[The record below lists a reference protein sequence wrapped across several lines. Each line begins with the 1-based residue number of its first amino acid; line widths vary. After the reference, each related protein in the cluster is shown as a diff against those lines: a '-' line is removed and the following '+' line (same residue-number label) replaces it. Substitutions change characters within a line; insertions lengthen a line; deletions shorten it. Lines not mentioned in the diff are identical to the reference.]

1 MKRYCLVCVVFLMVF
16 ASFFP
21 LSAGASILGTAGEF
35 NTFIF
40 GDYACTSDAE
50 GRVAVGGNMTV
61 SSYSVADKL
70 TPAEVAKYADTLI
83 VGGNLSFTNG
93 RVYYGNILVG
103 GSAAGVSSSVINGLA
118 AGSQLIAGK
127 PVPVDF
133 TAEKTYLQSLSTQL
147 AQLPANGTV
156 QEPWSGGF
164 YLIGDG
170 TSALQVF
177 NLNGTKILSA
187 NTFVVQNI
195 PAGATVLF
203 NISGASAGLKNMSM
217 ESLTSFQNTTLYNF
231 YQATTLQLSGIAVR
245 GSILAPFAAVNNP
258 QGVIWGTIIAASW
271 NGMMQQNHVPFTGK
285 IDRVVIKLNDNKDSQ
300 YKITFVER
308 DGNTWTY
315 NVEELK
321 GRSLSHWDLG
331 ISSCLDH
338 ISSYTPTTG
347 FSEGTDGSTG
357 FVGIKWDLADSFTN
371 GTFSFTLDGDYPEDI
386 VEVLAKAGTKSAI
399 GYIVGPNC
407 DTAPQPPAEPSCELF
422 LNGISAVGDGNPWT
436 SNEGNAAWW
445 TNQNGEADTITV
457 NLENIT
463 SPVTYRW
470 QLSFPTDH
478 SKVTELM
485 EGYEEGARVYN
496 KGEGEFTSDGTHS
509 IQIPYPSQGQWGA
522 PSLDGYGTY
531 ESHVTLWIS
540 GPCDDQNWDHWYKA
554 PWQSDLS
561 VTKTAPAQAVVGDTI
576 TYTITVTN
584 NGPQNSQVYEGRGV
598 KLTDTLPAGVTLVSV
613 TPSQGVCDQ
622 SVACDLGAIN
632 YLQSATVDVQVKVE
646 QAGTIVNT
654 AIASPERPGDSNPEN
669 NTASVET
676 TVKTPQPPQPPIKDV
691 LLIGIS
697 DDQDRFEI
705 YNTATKEKTF
715 PKAFEIVITDSGERQ
730 RVEAQKVPDGI
741 DSLVYVSEGTYYGI
755 QSLENPEGTSQ
766 LYKFTLNHDT
776 TEITIEKVGQPFSG
790 TDIDSI
796 EYGDGV
802 FYAMDNNTHT
812 LLVIDLN
819 GNLISST
826 NLSSLGL
833 TNVAGL
839 AYKDGLLYA
848 SDTNDENS
856 SLFSINVL
864 NGLDELIDSDIQ
876 YIGQIGYGQVGALTF
891 VDDILYGAS
900 NLQNSLFSINL
911 GTGFGTFMDNWGAA
925 IEGIAA
931 VHPGAMAAVPEP
943 GTLVLIALGILGIH
957 CIRRKRQR

>member
-1 MKRYCLVCVVFLMVF
+1 MKRYCLFFVVFLMAFV
-16 ASFFP
+16 SFLP
-21 LSAGASILGTAGEF
+21 MLAGASVLGTAGEF

-70 TPAEVAKYADTLI
+70 TPAEVAKYVDTLI
-83 VGGNLSFTNG
+83 VGGNLTFTNG

-103 GSAAGVSSSVINGLA
+103 GSAAGVSSSVISGLA
-118 AGSQLIAGK
+118 AGAQLIAGE
-127 PVPVDF
+127 PVPIDF
-133 TAEKTYLQSLSTQL
+133 TAEKTYLRSLSAQL
-147 AQLPANGTV
+147 AQLPANGKV
-156 QEPWSGGF
+156 EERWSGGF

-187 NTFVVQNI
+187 NTFIVENI
-195 PAGATVLF
+195 PTGATVLF

-245 GSILAPFAAVNNP
+245 GSVLAPFAVVNNP

-271 NGMMQQNHVPFTGK
+271 NGMMQQNHVPFTGE
-285 IDRVVIKLNDNKDSQ
+285 IDSVVIKLNDNKDSQ

-315 NVEELK
+315 KVEELK

-331 ISSCLDH
+331 ISSCLNH
-338 ISSYTPTTG
+338 ITGYTPTTG
-347 FSEGTDGSTG
+347 FSQGTDGSTG
-357 FVGIKWDLADSFTN
+357 FIGIKWDLADKFTSGN
-371 GTFSFTLDGDYPEDI
+371 FSFTLDSDYPEDI
-386 VEVLAKAGTKSAI
+386 VEVLAKAGSTYAI
-399 GYIVGPNC
+399 GNITGPNC
-407 DTAPQPPAEPSCELF
+407 ESAPQPPAEPSCELF
-422 LNGISAVGDGNPWT
+422 LNGISAVSDGNPWT
-436 SNEGNAAWW
+436 SDEGNTAWW
-445 TNQNGEADTITV
+445 TNQNGETDTITV

-463 SPVTYRW
+463 FPVTYRW

-485 EGYEEGARVYN
+485 AGYEEGTMVYN
-496 KGEGEFTSDGTHS
+496 KGEGEFTSGGTYN
-509 IQIPYPSQGQWGA
+509 IDIPYPSQGQWGA

-561 VTKTAPAQAVVGDTI
+561 VTKTAPAQAEVGDTL
-576 TYTITVTN
+576 TYMITVTN

-598 KLTDTLPAGVTLVSV
+598 KLTDALPAGVTLLSV
-613 TPSQGVCDQ
+613 IPSQGSCDQ

-632 YLQSATVDVQVKVE
+632 YLQSATVEVQVKVG
-646 QAGTIVNT
+646 QAGTITNT
-654 AIASPERPGDSNPEN
+654 ATVSPERPGDSNLEN

-676 TVKTPQPPQPPIKDV
+676 TVIAPQTPETPKQDV
-691 LLIGIS
+691 LLIGIN
-697 DDQDRFEI
+697 DDLDRFEI
-705 YNTATKEKTF
+705 YNTATKEKSF
-715 PKAFEIVITDSGERQ
+715 PKAFEIVIMDSGERQ
-730 RVEAQKVPDGI
+730 RVEAQKVPDEI

-755 QSLENPEGTSQ
+755 QSFENPEGTSQ

-776 TEITIEKVGQPFSG
+776 TEITIEKIGQPFSG

-802 FYAMDNNTHT
+802 FYAMDNNTHS
-812 LLVIDLN
+812 LLVIDMN

-826 NLSSLGL
+826 NLSDLGL

-848 SDTNDENS
+848 SDTNAENS
-856 SLFSINVL
+856 SLFRINVM
-864 NGLDELIDSDIQ
+864 NGLDNLFDSSIQ

-900 NLQNSLFSINL
+900 DLQNSLFSIDL
-911 GTGFGTFMDNWGAA
+911 GTGFGTFMDNWGTA
-925 IEGIAA
+925 IEGIAV
-931 VHPGAMAAVPEP
+931 VHPGATAAVPEP
-943 GTLVLIALGILGIH
+943 GTLVLIGLGILGIH
-957 CIRRKRQR
+957 YVRRKR